1 MTFGNPVLS
10 LNRMLTI
17 ARPHQWVKNLLLL
30 FPPFFAGSVFE
41 PSVLS
46 KVLPSLLSFSLIASC
61 SYIINDIKDVEAD
74 RNHDSKKSRAIASGE
89 ISVSSASVLALSLL
103 VFALTVS
110 LGVPG
115 YFWLYLIAY
124 LIISLSYTFFL
135 KDVVI
140 LDIFLISLGFLIRVV
155 AGGEAFRTPVS
166 NWLLLTV
173 FMVALFLATGKRLG
187 ELIDLGGNAQ
197 NHRKSLAEYTPSF
210 LEGILWFSASAALV
224 TYSLYT
230 IEQRTGLFYT
240 VPLAAFGLLRYIY
253 IVKDGKGDPTE
264 ALLKDRQ
271 IMGVG
276 IVWAAVIGWVVYG

>member
-1 MTFGNPVLS
+1 MNNILHVIL
-10 LNRMLTI
+10 LL
-17 ARPHQWVKNLLLL
+17 RPHQWIKNLLLL
-30 FPPFFAGSVFE
+30 FPPFFAGRILE
-41 PSVLS
+41 PSTLE
-46 KVLPSLLSFSLIASC
+46 KVFPSLLSFSLIASC
-61 SYIINDIKDVEAD
+61 SYIINDIKDLEAD

-110 LGVPG
+110 FGALG

-140 LDIFLISLGFLIRVV
+140 LDIFLISLGFLIRVL

-166 NWLLLTV
+166 NWLFLTV

-187 ELIDLGGNAQ
+187 ELIDLGGNARD
-197 NHRKSLAEYTPSF
+197 HRKSLAEYTTSF
-210 LEGILWFSASAALV
+210 LEGVLWFSASSSLV
-224 TYSLYT
+224 MYSLYT
-230 IEQRTGLFYT
+230 LEQRSGLFYT
-240 VPLAAFGLLRYIY
+240 VPLAVFGLLRYIY
-253 IVKDGKGDPTE
+253 IAKDGNGDPTE

-276 IVWAAVIGWVVYG
+276 VVWAAVIGWIVYG